1 MNDNDSKDITFIYN
15 NNDLSYYNIR
25 FAFDKLLGPL
35 VTASSIKNLVIREKN
50 ILIF

>member
-1 MNDNDSKDITFIYN
+1 MNENDSKDITFVYS

-35 VTASSIKNLVIREKN
+35 ATASEYEELAIREKN